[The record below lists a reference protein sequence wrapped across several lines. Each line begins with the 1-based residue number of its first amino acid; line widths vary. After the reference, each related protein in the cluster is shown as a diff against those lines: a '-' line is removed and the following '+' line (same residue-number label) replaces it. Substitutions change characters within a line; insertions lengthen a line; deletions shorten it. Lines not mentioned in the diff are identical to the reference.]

1 MSWPGERPGSS
12 QSVLDYPWS
21 SLSGGHA
28 LPPKSRAKWLDK
40 EAALKA
46 FELPDRAAGRRRMV
60 ERVDERA
67 VKESLKNCG
76 VPPLP
81 EEVDARCSH
90 LRRGWYWGSQAFA
103 EKMRQWVD
111 GLLKGDKVPKS
122 RACKHSPQA
131 RAHGLAEAE
140 SYVKEGLAA
149 AGLNQ
154 KDLAALKGSDI
165 RKVTLARLVWK
176 KTTAS
181 QEWIAKKLH
190 MGSATNVSQQLR
202 RLEKAGKSGKGKLPE
217 ALKAYIQSHDP
228 I

>member
-1 MSWPGERPGSS
+1 MIQGLTCRAAFASSIRVPVIMSWPGERPGSS

-60 ERVDERA
+60 ERVDER
-67 VKESLKNCG
+67 
-76 VPPLP
+76 
-81 EEVDARCSH
+81 D
-90 LRRGWYWGSQAFA
+90 
-103 EKMRQWVD
+103 
-111 GLLKGDKVPKS
+111 
-122 RACKHSPQA
+122 
-131 RAHGLAEAE
+131 
-140 SYVKEGLAA
+140 
-149 AGLNQ
+149 
-154 KDLAALKGSDI
+154 LKGSDI

-217 ALKAYIQSHDP
+217 ALKAYIKSHDP